1 MSSSITTS
9 LLTAGFTALLG
20 LAVFVAGQFALKLFV
35 EPIQAQKRAIGKTA
49 HALTYYANVIEG
61 SDPETVSEGRKV
73 YRDLAAEF
81 RASTNVIPLYRMFAR
96 TGPRKY
102 AVLASHLKLPTT
114 TSSGAFSAGGSPPL
128 SLSSRD
134 LIFSRLL
141 PRAPILWRFRG

>member
-35 EPIQAQKRAIGKTA
+35 EPIQAQKRVIGRTA
-49 HALTYYANVIEG
+49 HALTYYANTMEG

-81 RASTNVIPLYRMFAR
+81 RASTNVIPLYRLFAWWGVVPPGEK
-96 TGPRKY
+96 TKVAYDHLIYLSNTIGTAKY
-102 AVLASHLKLPTT
+102 
-114 TSSGAFSAGGSPPL
+114 GGEETE
-128 SLSSRD
+128 
-134 LIFSRLL
+134 
-141 PRAPILWRFRG
+141 RARREI

>member
-96 TGPRKY
+96 WKAVPPSERAKVAHARLIYLSNTIGTAKYGGRRRKEQ
-102 AVLASHLKLPTT
+102 
-114 TSSGAFSAGGSPPL
+114 GA
-128 SLSSRD
+128 R
-134 LIFSRLL
+134 
-141 PRAPILWRFRG
+141 